1 MTDTIFIVGGN
12 GYIGSH
18 TNLLLLDKGYK
29 TVVLD
34 KTQPEF
40 LKDIPNW
47 IWEKADL
54 QNIASL
60 EAVFLKYTPKAVIH
74 FAANIEVAE
83 SQTNPE
89 KYYFNNVVGTLNL
102 LKVMN
107 DFGTKNLVFSSTAA
121 TYGLPESIPIKE
133 TDPTKPINVYGRTKL
148 VVENILEDYYH
159 AYGLKS
165 VILRY
170 FNACGADS
178 LGRSGENHEPESHLI
193 PILLQVA
200 SGKRAE
206 FGIFGDDYETID
218 GTCIRDYI
226 NVEDLASAH
235 LAALNQLLDEK
246 LSFEKVNLGTS
257 NGFSVQQILDEARIV
272 TGHEIPTKI
281 FPRRAGDPDKLI
293 ASNLKAKELLNWSPI
308 KSDLDTILNSAW
320 NWVESGKTTI

>member
-1 MTDTIFIVGGN
+1 MSDTIFIVGGN

-18 TNLLLLDKGYK
+18 TNLLFLEKGYK

-34 KTQPEF
+34 KTQPDF
-40 LKDIPNW
+40 LKDIENW

-74 FAANIEVAE
+74 FAANIEVGE
-83 SQTNPE
+83 SQVNPE

-121 TYGLPESIPIKE
+121 VYGLPKNVPISE
-133 TDPTKPINVYGRTKL
+133 QDETKPINVYGKTKL

-170 FNACGADS
+170 FNACGADKKA
-178 LGRSGENHEPESHLI
+178 RTGENHDPESHLI
-193 PILLQVA
+193 PILLEVA
-200 SGKRAE
+200 SGKRPE
-206 FGIFGDDYETID
+206 FGIFGDDYNTPD

-226 NVEDLASAH
+226 NVEDLAEAH
-235 LAALNQLLDEK
+235 FLAVEQLLEEK
-246 LSFEKVNLGTS
+246 LTFEKINLGTS
-257 NGFSVQQILDEARIV
+257 NGFSVKQILDKARTI

-281 FPRRAGDPDKLI
+281 SDRRPGDPDKLV
-293 ASNLKAKELLNWSPI
+293 AGNQKAKQLLDWEPK
-308 KSDLDTILNSAW
+308 KSDLDSIIKSAW
-320 NWVESGKTTI
+320 NWVNK